1 MTETQVDFAVFGS
14 STLAGLVAVLL
25 ASRHKRKVVM
35 VGDAQARYRLP
46 RTLDISVAPITRPET
61 WALLK
66 ACLPDISKLITKIG
80 RRHALRRID
89 PIFFADGA
97 AAREALGHFSHL
109 ARAHGMVLET
119 VPPAQIGADRAALRI
134 SDAVNINRAGFE
146 PALEAWLVELGIHRF
161 DPETTMMAPGGAT
174 TIKAGDDEAIVAHR
188 AILVDDA
195 AIFRTLP
202 GWQWPAQ
209 LLRRPRATILTA
221 SSRHLAGPIMI
232 QLDSGTTLVQ
242 HEEGGMA
249 AMGPGN
255 LGDFSAQLAGLLAD
269 SGQLQQVGQV
279 GYEALLP
286 DDGAPLLGPVTADG
300 PLILTGLGPIGA
312 FLAPALARW
321 IAGEA
326 SSEEAE
332 WCEARRADKR
342 GLGPSVA
349 EFNFR
354 IEEQAA

>member
-1 MTETQVDFAVFGS
+1 MTETQVDFAIFGS
-14 STLAGLVAVLL
+14 SPLAGLVAGLL
-25 ASRHKRKVVM
+25 ASRHKRGVIM

-46 RTLDISVAPITRPET
+46 RTLDMSVAPITRPET

-66 ACLPDISKLITKIG
+66 ACLPDIAKLITKIG
-80 RRHALRRID
+80 GRHALRRID
-89 PIFFADGA
+89 PIFFADGV

-119 VPPAQIGADRAALRI
+119 VPPAKIGADRAALRI
-134 SDAVNINRAGFE
+134 SDAVTIHRPGFE
-146 PALEAWLVELGIHRF
+146 PALESWLNELGIRRF
-161 DPETTMMAPGGAT
+161 APETAMMAPGGAT
-174 TIKAGDDEAIVAHR
+174 AIKADDEAIVARR

-195 AIFRTLP
+195 AIFRALP

-209 LLRRPRATILTA
+209 LLRRPHATILTA
-221 SSRHLAGPIMI
+221 SSRHLAGPIML
-232 QLDSGTTLVQ
+232 QLDSGTILVQ

-255 LGDFSAQLAGLLAD
+255 LGAFSPRLAGLLAD

-279 GYEALLP
+279 GYESLVSG
-286 DDGAPLLGPVTADG
+286 DGAPLLGPVTADG

-312 FLAPALARW
+312 FLAPVLARW
-321 IAGEA
+321 LAGEA
-326 SSEEAE
+326 SSEEIE

>member
-1 MTETQVDFAVFGS
+1 MVETQIDFAVFGS
-14 STLAGLVAVLL
+14 SPLAGLVAGLL
-25 ASRHKRKVVM
+25 SNRHKRSVIM

-61 WALLK
+61 WALLS
-66 ACLPDISKLITKIG
+66 AVLPDISKLITRIG
-80 RRHALRRID
+80 GRHALRRID
-89 PIFFADGA
+89 PVFFADGGV
-97 AAREALGHFSHL
+97 AREALGHFSHM
-109 ARAHGMVLET
+109 ARANGMILEA
-119 VPPAQIGADRAALRI
+119 VPPARIGPNRAALRI
-134 SDAVNINRAGFE
+134 SDAVTIHRPGFE
-146 PALEAWLVELGIHRF
+146 PALEKWLGELGVRRYA
-161 DPETTMMAPGGAT
+161 PEAAVLAPGGAT
-174 TIKAGDDEAIVAHR
+174 AIKAGDAEIIAQR
-188 AILVDDA
+188 AILVDDE

-202 GWQWPAQ
+202 GWQWPAR
-209 LLRRPRATILTA
+209 LLRHPRATILTA
-221 SSRHLAGPIMI
+221 SSRHLASPIMV
-232 QLDSGTTLVQ
+232 QLDTGTTLVQ

-255 LGDFSAQLAGLLAD
+255 LGTFSVHLAGLLAD
-269 SGQLQQVGQV
+269 AGQLQQVGQV
-279 GYEALLP
+279 GYEVLAP
-286 DDGAPLLGPVTADG
+286 ADGAPLLGPVAADG

-312 FLAPALARW
+312 FLAPVLARW

-326 SSEEAE
+326 TAEETE